1 MVCGRTFAV
10 GAHFVLVVF
19 VAAAIAV
26 AFFGVPIV
34 AVVQVAT
41 TPDED
46 FRAVGSNK
54 TTWLLVIVLGWFLCG
69 IAGVIAAFVWLLSER
84 PKVLAHQARVGRVGQ
99 RAAPPAPVSPPGWF
113 PDPSGRHER
122 RYWDGARW
130 TEHVADGQ
138 TTATDP
144 V

>member
-1 MVCGRTFAV
+1 VGPHFFLVVLV
-10 GAHFVLVVF
+10 GASV
-19 VAAAIAV
+19 AV
-26 AFFGVPIV
+26 AFFAVPIV
-34 AVVQVAT
+34 AVVQIAT
-41 TPDED
+41 TPDDD

-54 TTWLLVIVLGWFLCG
+54 TTWLLVVVLGWFLCG

-84 PKVLAHQARVGRVGQ
+84 PKVLAHRARVGSSVPP
-99 RAAPPAPVSPPGWF
+99 RAEPVSPPGWF
-113 PDPSGRHER
+113 PDPAARHET

-138 TTATDP
+138 TTSTDP